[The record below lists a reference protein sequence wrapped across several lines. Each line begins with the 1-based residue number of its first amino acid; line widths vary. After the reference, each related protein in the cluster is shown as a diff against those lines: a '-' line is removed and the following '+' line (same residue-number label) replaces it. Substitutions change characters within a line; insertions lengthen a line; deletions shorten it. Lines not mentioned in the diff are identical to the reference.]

1 MDGRNMPLQMLMMR
15 SAHLLKY
22 QTISLVERFD
32 MNMGQAAILFILSRY
47 GNLTQRQLSGRAG
60 ITPPSMNVAL
70 RKMEEKGLVKKE
82 PDPNDQRK
90 TRIHLTDTGRSR
102 IEDLKQLFRKTEE
115 IMLQDFREE
124 EKLLLRRFLMQ
135 IEENVMESKELK
147 DMDLSEVLRR
157 LHPEK
162 NF

>member
-22 QTISLVERFD
+22 QTISLLERFD

-60 ITPPSMNVAL
+60 ITPPSMTVAL

>member
-1 MDGRNMPLQMLMMR
+1 MDGKSMPLQMLMMR

-22 QTISLVERFD
+22 QTISLLERFD

>member
-22 QTISLVERFD
+22 QTISLLERFD
-32 MNMGQAAILFILSRY
+32 MNLGQAAILFILSRY

-60 ITPPSMNVAL
+60 ITPPSMTVAL

-82 PDPNDQRK
+82 PDPDDQRK

>member
-1 MDGRNMPLQMLMMR
+1 MDGRNRPLQMLMMR

-22 QTISLVERFD
+22 QTISLLERFD

>member
-1 MDGRNMPLQMLMMR
+1 MPLQMLMTR

-22 QTISLVERFD
+22 QTISLLERFD

>member
-1 MDGRNMPLQMLMMR
+1 MPLQMLMMR

-22 QTISLVERFD
+22 QTISLLERFD

>member
-1 MDGRNMPLQMLMMR
+1 M
-15 SAHLLKY
+15 LKY
-22 QTISLVERFD
+22 QTISLLERFD

-135 IEENVMESKELK
+135 IEENVMESTELK

>member
-22 QTISLVERFD
+22 QTISLLERFD

>member
-1 MDGRNMPLQMLMMR
+1 MPLQMLLMR

-22 QTISLVERFD
+22 QTISLLERFD

>member
-1 MDGRNMPLQMLMMR
+1 
-15 SAHLLKY
+15 
-22 QTISLVERFD
+22 
-32 MNMGQAAILFILSRY
+32 
-47 GNLTQRQLSGRAG
+47 
-60 ITPPSMNVAL
+60 
-70 RKMEEKGLVKKE
+70 
-82 PDPNDQRK
+82 
-90 TRIHLTDTGRSR
+90 
-102 IEDLKQLFRKTEE
+102 
-115 IMLQDFREE
+115 MLQDFREE

>member
-1 MDGRNMPLQMLMMR
+1 MLLMR

-22 QTISLVERFD
+22 QTISLLERFD

>member
-1 MDGRNMPLQMLMMR
+1 MDGKSMPLQMLLMR

-22 QTISLVERFD
+22 QTISLLERFD

-135 IEENVMESKELK
+135 IEENVMESTELK

>member
-22 QTISLVERFD
+22 QTISLLERFD

-157 LHPEK
+157 LHPER

>member
-1 MDGRNMPLQMLMMR
+1 M
-15 SAHLLKY
+15 LKY
-22 QTISLVERFD
+22 QTISLLERFD

-162 NF
+162 NFQPRAEKE

>member
-22 QTISLVERFD
+22 QTISLLEQFD

>member
-22 QTISLVERFD
+22 QTISLLERFD

-157 LHPEK
+157 LHQEK

>member
-1 MDGRNMPLQMLMMR
+1 MDGKSMPLQMLLMR

-22 QTISLVERFD
+22 QTISLLERFD

-47 GNLTQRQLSGRAG
+47 GNLTHRQLSGRAG

>member
-22 QTISLVERFD
+22 QTISLLERFD

-60 ITPPSMNVAL
+60 ITPPSMTVAL

-82 PDPNDQRK
+82 SDPNDQRK

>member
-22 QTISLVERFD
+22 QTISLLERFD

-135 IEENVMESKELK
+135 IEENLMESKELK

>member
-1 MDGRNMPLQMLMMR
+1 MDGKSMPLQMLLMR

-22 QTISLVERFD
+22 QTISLLERFD
-32 MNMGQAAILFILSRY
+32 MNMGQAVILFILSRY

>member
-22 QTISLVERFD
+22 QTISLLERFD

-147 DMDLSEVLRR
+147 DMDLSEL
-157 LHPEK
+157 LHRIQPEK

>member
-1 MDGRNMPLQMLMMR
+1 
-15 SAHLLKY
+15 
-22 QTISLVERFD
+22 
-32 MNMGQAAILFILSRY
+32 
-47 GNLTQRQLSGRAG
+47 
-60 ITPPSMNVAL
+60 MNVAL

>member
-22 QTISLVERFD
+22 QTISLLERFD
-32 MNMGQAAILFILSRY
+32 MNMGQAASLFILSRY

>member
-1 MDGRNMPLQMLMMR
+1 M
-15 SAHLLKY
+15 
-22 QTISLVERFD
+22 
-32 MNMGQAAILFILSRY
+32 
-47 GNLTQRQLSGRAG
+47 
-60 ITPPSMNVAL
+60 
-70 RKMEEKGLVKKE
+70 E
-82 PDPNDQRK
+82 PDPNDQRM

>member
-22 QTISLVERFD
+22 QTISLLERFD

-70 RKMEEKGLVKKE
+70 RMMEEKGLVKKE